1 MKDLKR
7 LFFIISIFAIFNISV
22 FAKSGSEFILNVPIG
37 ASYSIISKNMK
48 DYEMKNSFG
57 FDVGVNAQFG
67 GMFQNEEGFGISLLG
82 DIGYSHDNYKI
93 KYDGNYLKD
102 YYFRY
107 DSIQVGLL
115 PKLNIRGFS
124 IGIGAE

>member
-7 LFFIISIFAIFNISV
+7 LFFIISIFAIFNISA
-22 FAKSGSEFILNVPIG
+22 FAKSGLEFILNVPIG

-48 DYEMKNSFG
+48 DYKMKNSFG

-82 DIGYSHDNYKI
+82 DIGYSHDSYKI
-93 KYDGNYLKD
+93 KYEGNNVKD
-102 YYFRY
+102 YSNRY

-115 PKLNIRGFS
+115 TKLNIKR
-124 IGIGAE
+124 I